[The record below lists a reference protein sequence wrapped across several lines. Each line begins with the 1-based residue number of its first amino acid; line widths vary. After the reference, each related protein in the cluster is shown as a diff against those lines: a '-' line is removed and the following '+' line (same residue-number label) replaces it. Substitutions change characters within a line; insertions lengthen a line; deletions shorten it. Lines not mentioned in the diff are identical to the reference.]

1 MKSEQVFV
9 EDQWLGS
16 ILGKPVWNLVDPT
29 VDSNLPS
36 NLNSDAL
43 ISTRVPVN
51 DTDTTQKLEEAGF
64 KLVDTNVQL
73 EIATAAAQLKIHT
86 YCEATP
92 LDEGQVVDLAARS
105 FRSDRFHL
113 DPKIPNTLAAKIKAC
128 WARNFF
134 RGRRG
139 DFMLIARGKGGLE
152 GFLLLVKRGTTVAT
166 IDLIAVES
174 SCRRTGVVESMIR
187 SIFGYCHEQKID
199 RIRVG
204 TQMANRAAINL
215 YIKLGFRVV
224 SSDYTFHYHRK

>member
-9 EDQWLGS
+9 EDQWLSS

-29 VDSNLPS
+29 VDSNLLS
-36 NLNSDAL
+36 NLNSGVL
-43 ISTRVPVN
+43 VSTRVPVS

-73 EIATAAAQLKIHT
+73 EVSTAAAQEKIHT
-86 YCEATP
+86 YCEANP
-92 LDEGQVVDLAARS
+92 LDEGEVVDLAARS
-105 FRSDRFHL
+105 FHSDRFHL
-113 DPKIPNTLAAKIKAC
+113 DPEIPNSLACKIKAC
-128 WARNFF
+128 WAQNFF
-134 RGRRG
+134 RGLRG
-139 DFMLIARGKGGLE
+139 DFMLIARGKSGVE
-152 GFLLLVKRGTTVAT
+152 GFLLLVKKQRTLAT

-174 SCRRTGVVESMIR
+174 SCRRTGVAESMIR

-215 YIKLGFRVV
+215 YIKLGFRVIA
-224 SSDYTFHYHRK
+224 SEYTFHCHRK